1 MNRQIKRF
9 KDKRQRGRGRDI
21 DRAEQME
28 TAAIEMEAVAAEEE
42 TLSGKIVRTKRFPIG
57 PMSDEEAIEQMEL
70 LGHDFYVF
78 YNVDDNRV
86 NVVYRRADGD
96 YGLLQPELA

>member
-1 MNRQIKRF
+1 
-9 KDKRQRGRGRDI
+9 
-21 DRAEQME
+21 ME
-28 TAAIEMEAVAAEEE
+28 EAAIEMEAVAAEEE
-42 TLSGKIVRTKRFPIG
+42 TASGKIVRTKRFPIS